1 MTTCCPD
8 SDDLLSAEQTI
19 AAILAKIARIEE
31 CEMVRLSDAAG
42 RVLAESITSSVNV
55 PPADNSSMDGYAVYA
70 ADICNAPVKLPISQ
84 RIAAGQYGE
93 PLEKGTAA
101 RIFTG
106 APIPPGADAVV
117 MQEDTHRSDNEVSIQ
132 TPVKPG
138 NFIRSAGDDI
148 REGVEILAA
157 GTRLKPQDLGLVASV
172 GVAQVRVRRRPRI
185 AILST
190 GDELVEPGSGSL
202 APGQIY
208 NSNRY
213 SLYGLIQQLGGDI
226 VDLGCVAD
234 TRDATREALT
244 KAAESSDLIITT
256 GGVSVGE
263 EDYIKEVV
271 EELGRMDLWR
281 VAIKP
286 GKPLAF
292 GEIGDTPIFGLPGN
306 PVSVFVTFCLFARPF
321 ILGMQGAE
329 NTQIKPMRVPAGFVW
344 PEAGLRREYVR
355 ARLENDGTD
364 SYRLEIYGNQGSGVL
379 TSTSW
384 AEGLA
389 VIPAQTRVT
398 EGDMLDFLPFS
409 GILN

>member
-1 MTTCCPD
+1 
-8 SDDLLSAEQTI
+8 
-19 AAILAKIARIEE
+19 
-31 CEMVRLSDAAG
+31 
-42 RVLAESITSSVNV
+42 
-55 PPADNSSMDGYAVYA
+55 
-70 ADICNAPVKLPISQ
+70 
-84 RIAAGQYGE
+84 
-93 PLEKGTAA
+93 
-101 RIFTG
+101 
-106 APIPPGADAVV
+106 
-117 MQEDTHRSDNEVSIQ
+117 
-132 TPVKPG
+132 
-138 NFIRSAGDDI
+138 
-148 REGVEILAA
+148 
-157 GTRLKPQDLGLVASV
+157 
-172 GVAQVRVRRRPRI
+172 
-185 AILST
+185 
-190 GDELVEPGSGSL
+190 
-202 APGQIY
+202 
-208 NSNRY
+208 
-213 SLYGLIQQLGGDI
+213 
-226 VDLGCVAD
+226 
-234 TRDATREALT
+234 
-244 KAAESSDLIITT
+244 
-256 GGVSVGE
+256 
-263 EDYIKEVV
+263 
-271 EELGRMDLWR
+271 MDLWR

-292 GEIGDTPIFGLPGN
+292 GEIGNTPIFGLPGN